1 MGSSGLQPGVG
12 GGAPALTGLEDYEGF
27 KRLVSDLRIVLL
39 LADEARDAV
48 MARLFGVAKDDSAL
62 ISIIAVALLVAAA
75 RDKGKAMVGLPVPG
89 SSGDAL
95 IGVSAL
101 RESAHWLAGD
111 LYRDTPIF
119 GTLIAI
125 AFLGTAIKPVLGFS
139 FKELR
144 VGVRDVR
151 QGFDNRYGHLVRR
164 RLNRR

>member
-1 MGSSGLQPGVG
+1 
-12 GGAPALTGLEDYEGF
+12 
-27 KRLVSDLRIVLL
+27 VLL

-48 MARLFGVAKDDSAL
+48 MAKLFGAAKDDSAMLSL
-62 ISIIAVALLVAAA
+62 IAIALLAGAA
-75 RDKGKAMVGLPVPG
+75 REKGKAVLGLPAPA
-89 SSGDAL
+89 SSGDTL
-95 IGVSAL
+95 IGVSVL

-144 VGVRDVR
+144 VGARDIR
-151 QGFDNRYGHLVRR
+151 MGFDRRYGHLIRR
-164 RLNRR
+164 SLNRR